1 MTQFSNLEF
10 HRSGIGVL
18 TPLNDSDPGA
28 AIYLENAAG
37 STRPLR
43 FCSCAAGRRRTCKH
57 LAELGRQ
64 IKLFRK
70 KYHGRSF
77 GETFSLSHWHRL
89 AQLLFEGDPQGFET
103 TRVTRIERD
112 EGARLRFYNAAGDAL
127 ADYHEISPGALRLL
141 ERLAKVA
148 AGAGFQDRAELIEKL
163 SVFLRS
169 SEEQHLNRAGM
180 KTNRQSFEESLW
192 YRLAYHCY
200 REFEDEKGAF
210 ELAVHRTRGIPGLT
224 YHRRSGKPA
233 VTFYVPRSRVAS
245 VLEFTSDDDLDPP
258 LNIVVGSLES
268 LLANGAN
275 LKQGSGWAE
284 SVQALL
290 DYEESGKAPDR
301 IAPFIYGNL
310 AFIPELS
317 VFTEFEDPDGPAAS
331 NRARK
336 RTPTTVPKWGQA
348 ESFDDPEPTVI
359 LADPIRELRILR
371 EFDHLEIAAQNEDQL
386 DVHYAF
392 GESRV
397 AIRDIATAKNQ
408 GLAYLETERGW
419 IDLSS
424 PDLRGV
430 EGFFQRNDPGEE
442 TGDGMKLS
450 SAQILRLKSSTS
462 KPVHIDA
469 SKDRSEILNRLLDY
483 RPSQPLVP
491 LKGLLSKLRP
501 YQTIGVEWLHFL
513 YENHL
518 AGLLCD
524 DMGLGKTHQAMALM
538 VLIREQHEILDPHL
552 VICPRTV
559 ISHWRDKLAQYAPG
573 LRAAVHHGSQRDL
586 AQTLAEADVVVA
598 SYGVLRNDVAMLSEV
613 PWSLVVFDEV
623 QQIKNQET
631 QAHRAAISVPARMK
645 VGLTGT
651 PIENSLSELKNL
663 FDLVLPNYLGE
674 DEDYFDRYG
683 ASSRDQPDDSSLD
696 DLRRLIAPFVLRR
709 LKTTV
714 LDELPEKIEDIRN
727 CTLSDEQ
734 RELYRAT
741 IDTRGMALAETIRKG
756 KDPLPYIHI
765 FALLNQLK
773 QICDHPALAL
783 GKIDEWREHSSSK
796 WDLFVDLLEESL
808 QSGQKVVIFS
818 QYLGMI
824 AIIQDYLTQLG
835 VPLVKLTGA
844 TRKRG
849 EVVNRFNDDPEC
861 RVFLGSLRA
870 GGTGI
875 DLVAG
880 SVVIHYDRWWN
891 AAKEDQA
898 TDRVYRIGQKRAVQ
912 VFKLVTEDTL
922 EEKIAAM
929 IDRKRKLMSSVVQA
943 DHPKLGKIFS
953 RDELLELLR
962 QVE

>member
-18 TPLNDSDPGA
+18 TALNDADPGA

-43 FCSCAAGRRRTCKH
+43 FCSCTAGRRRTCKH

-70 KYHGRSF
+70 KYRGRSF
-77 GETFSLSHWHRL
+77 GEIFSASPWHEL
-89 AQLLFEGDPQGFET
+89 AHRLFEGDPQAFVT
-103 TRVTRIERD
+103 STVTRIERED
-112 EGARLRFYNAAGDAL
+112 GPRLRFYNTAGEAL
-127 ADYHEISPGALRLL
+127 VDYHEISPGALRLL
-141 ERLAKVA
+141 ERLGKVSPEI
-148 AGAGFQDRAELIEKL
+148 GFQDRAELIDKL
-163 SVFLRS
+163 SIFLRS

-192 YRLAYHCY
+192 YRFAYHCF
-200 REFEDEKGAF
+200 REFEDEEGAY
-210 ELAVHRTRGIPGLT
+210 ELSVHRSRGILGLT
-224 YHRRSGKPA
+224 YHRQSGKPSA
-233 VTFYVPRSRVAS
+233 TFYVPRSRVPS
-245 VLEFTSDDDLDPP
+245 VLEFAAEGGLEPP
-258 LNIVVGSLES
+258 LDIAIGSLES
-268 LLANGAN
+268 ILSNSASLES
-275 LKQGSGWAE
+275 GSGWAE
-284 SVQALL
+284 SVQAVL
-290 DYEESGKAPDR
+290 DYEETGIAPER
-301 IAPFIYGNL
+301 IEPFIYGNL

-317 VFTEFEDPDGPAAS
+317 VFTEFEDPDGAAALH
-331 NRARK
+331 RARK
-336 RTPTTVPKWGQA
+336 RTPTPVPQWGQR
-348 ESFDDPEPTVI
+348 EPFDDPVPKVVLDDPT
-359 LADPIRELRILR
+359 RELRILR
-371 EFDHLEIAAQNEDQL
+371 EFDHLEIAAQDENEL

-392 GESRV
+392 GDARV
-397 AIRDIATAKNQ
+397 AIRDIADAKRR
-408 GLAYLETERGW
+408 GLAYLETDLGW
-419 IDLSS
+419 VDLSA
-424 PDLRGV
+424 PELRGV
-430 EGFFQRNDPGEE
+430 EGFIGAREADAPPNESL
-442 TGDGMKLS
+442 KLS

-462 KPVHIDA
+462 KPVRIEA
-469 SKDRSEILNRLLDY
+469 SQDRTDILHRLLDY

-491 LKGLLSKLRP
+491 LKGLTSQLRP
-501 YQTIGVEWLHFL
+501 YQTLGVEWLHFL

-538 VLIREQHEILDPHL
+538 VLIREQHGVEDPNL

-559 ISHWRDKLAQYAPG
+559 ISHWRDKIAQYAPG
-573 LRAAVHHGSQRDL
+573 LRAAVYHGSQRDL
-586 AQTLAEADVVVA
+586 DQTLEEADVVIA
-598 SYGVLRNDVAMLSEV
+598 SYGVLRNDVAKLSEV

-631 QAHRAAISVPARMK
+631 QAHRAAITVPARMK

-663 FDLVLPNYLGE
+663 FDLVLPRYLGE

-683 ASSRDQPDDSSLD
+683 ASSRDEPDDSTLE

-709 LKTTV
+709 LKTAV
-714 LDELPEKIEDIRN
+714 LHELPEKIEDIRT
-727 CTLSDEQ
+727 CSLSDEQ
-734 RELYRAT
+734 RQLYRST

-773 QICDHPALAL
+773 QICDHPALAI
-783 GKIDEWREHSSSK
+783 GKAEEWRDHRSSK

-808 QSGQKVVIFS
+808 QSGQKVVVFS

-824 AIIQDYLTQLG
+824 SIMEDYLRERR
-835 VPLVKLTGA
+835 VPLVKLTGS

-849 EVVNRFNDDPEC
+849 EVVNRFNQDPDC

-962 QVE
+962 QVD